1 MIVEHMSVETT
12 PPELGLRERKK
23 QQTREAIAQ
32 TARAPFVERG
42 FEAVRVAEV
51 AAAADVSQKTVFNYF
66 PTKEDLVFWRL
77 AAFEE
82 EILGAIRER
91 APGESALAAFQRFV
105 LTPRGLID
113 DDDPAAREAL
123 LGLTRMITSSPALL
137 AREQQVFLA
146 FTDSLARL
154 LAEETGAQAG
164 DIEPW
169 VAANAMM
176 GVHRSL
182 VDLSRARVLA
192 GATTN
197 EIQGDLIA
205 QGERALAALEGGLR
219 AYAVR

>member
-1 MIVEHMSVETT
+1 VS
-12 PPELGLRERKK
+12 GLRERKK
-23 QQTREAIAQ
+23 LQTRRAIAE
-32 TARAPFVERG
+32 TARALFVERG
-42 FEAVRVAEV
+42 FDAVKVAEI
-51 AAAADVSQKTVFNYF
+51 AEAADVSQKTVFNYF

-91 APGESALAAFQRFV
+91 APGESALAAFRRFV

-123 LGLTRMITSSPALL
+123 LGLTRMITASPALL

-169 VAANAMM
+169 VVANAMM
-176 GVHRSL
+176 GVHRAL

>member
-1 MIVEHMSVETT
+1 VS
-12 PPELGLRERKK
+12 GLRERKK
-23 QQTREAIAQ
+23 LQTRRAIAE
-32 TARAPFVERG
+32 TARALFVERG
-42 FEAVRVAEV
+42 FDAVKVAEI
-51 AAAADVSQKTVFNYF
+51 AEAADVSQKTVFNYF

-91 APGESALAAFQRFV
+91 APGESALAAFRRFV

-123 LGLTRMITSSPALL
+123 LGLTRMITASPALL

-169 VAANAMM
+169 VVANAMM
-176 GVHRSL
+176 GVHRAL

-205 QGERALAALEGGLR
+205 QGERALAALEGGLG

>member
-1 MIVEHMSVETT
+1 MS
-12 PPELGLRERKK
+12 GLRERKK
-23 QQTREAIAQ
+23 LQTRRAIAE
-32 TARAPFVERG
+32 TARALFVERG
-42 FEAVRVAEV
+42 FDAVKVAEI
-51 AAAADVSQKTVFNYF
+51 AEAADVSQKTVFNYF

-91 APGESALAAFQRFV
+91 APGESALAAFRRFV

-123 LGLTRMITSSPALL
+123 LGLTRMITASPALL

-169 VAANAMM
+169 VVANAMM
-176 GVHRSL
+176 GVHRAL

-205 QGERALAALEGGLR
+205 QGERALAALEGGLG
-219 AYAVR
+219 AYAIR

>member
-1 MIVEHMSVETT
+1 VS
-12 PPELGLRERKK
+12 GLRERKK
-23 QQTREAIAQ
+23 LQTRRAIAE
-32 TARAPFVERG
+32 TARALFVERG
-42 FEAVRVAEV
+42 FDAVKVAEI
-51 AAAADVSQKTVFNYF
+51 AEAADVSQKTVFNYF

-91 APGESALAAFQRFV
+91 APGESALAAFRRFV

-123 LGLTRMITSSPALL
+123 LGLTRMITASPALL

-169 VAANAMM
+169 VVANAMM
-176 GVHRSL
+176 GVHRAL

-205 QGERALAALEGGLR
+205 QGERALAALEGGLG
-219 AYAVR
+219 AYAIR

>member
-1 MIVEHMSVETT
+1 MKTVAGATS
-12 PPELGLRERKK
+12 
-23 QQTREAIAQ
+23 A
-32 TARAPFVERG
+32 ARALFVERG

-51 AAAADVSQKTVFNYF
+51 AEAAEVSQKTVFNYF

-91 APGESALAAFQRFV
+91 AAGESALAAFRRFV

-123 LGLTRMITSSPALL
+123 LGLTRMITASPALL

-176 GVHRSL
+176 GVHRAL

>member
-1 MIVEHMSVETT
+1 VS
-12 PPELGLRERKK
+12 GLRERKK
-23 QQTREAIAQ
+23 LQTRRAIAE
-32 TARAPFVERG
+32 TARALFVERG
-42 FEAVRVAEV
+42 FDAVKVAEI
-51 AAAADVSQKTVFNYF
+51 AEAADVSQKTVFNYF

-91 APGESALAAFQRFV
+91 APGESALAAFRRFV

-154 LAEETGAQAG
+154 LAEETGAQPG

-176 GVHRSL
+176 GVHRAL

-205 QGERALAALEGGLR
+205 QGERALTALEGGLG
-219 AYAVR
+219 AYALR

>member
-1 MIVEHMSVETT
+1 MCPLVEE
-12 PPELGLRERKK
+12 EL
-23 QQTREAIAQ
+23 
-32 TARAPFVERG
+32 
-42 FEAVRVAEV
+42 EAV
-51 AAAADVSQKTVFNYF
+51 QKH
-66 PTKEDLVFWRL
+66 ELQ
-77 AAFEE
+77 
-82 EILGAIRER
+82 ILGAIRER
-91 APGESALAAFQRFV
+91 APGESALAAFRRFV

-123 LGLTRMITSSPALL
+123 LGLTRMITASPALL

-169 VAANAMM
+169 VAGNAMM
-176 GVHRSL
+176 GVHRAL

-205 QGERALAALEGGLR
+205 QGERALAALEGGLG
-219 AYAVR
+219 AYAIR